1 MLCLS
6 LSLRR
11 AQRGPCVSPACPCG
25 PLCSRSSIASS
36 ISLLRERAVTV
47 VCWRCRLLDS
57 ETQELFGVDYFCEN
71 GVWLTQSLAD
81 SMSALGPSVLENVRP
96 LVLFRRP

>member
-1 MLCLS
+1 M
-6 LSLRR
+6 
-11 AQRGPCVSPACPCG
+11 SPACPCG

-57 ETQELFGVDYFCEN
+57 ETQELFGVDYFCEK
-71 GVWLTQSLAD
+71 GVV
-81 SMSALGPSVLENVRP
+81 G
-96 LVLFRRP
+96 